1 MIGILNKLLSITLT
15 KPYFMIKTEI
25 LLSPRLVV
33 EGKIV
38 GKASKNGI
46 IIGLIVKNGHT
57 FSMIK
62 YTGNVLPG

>member
-1 MIGILNKLLSITLT
+1 MT
-15 KPYFMIKTEI
+15 KTEI

-38 GKASKNGI
+38 GKASKNGT
-46 IIGLIVKNGHT
+46 IIGLIVKNGQT
-57 FSMIK
+57 FKMIK

>member
-1 MIGILNKLLSITLT
+1 
-15 KPYFMIKTEI
+15 MIKTEI

-46 IIGLIVKNGHT
+46 IIGLIVKNGQT
-57 FSMIK
+57 FKMIK